1 MNNQISQSTIVALNS
16 EYSGAI
22 VKTGTDI
29 AIAVG
34 DNFFGL
40 ASIIKS
46 ILGAPTQYREN
57 EFVRKLLRF
66 LYDVDSIS
74 AEERRKVLKI
84 ISEKSDDY
92 VGNVL
97 LNIVDRID
105 HYEKAGIIANLFI
118 SVAKGEIDGEM
129 FLRLSTVLCYVPYV
143 DLKHIS
149 EYQTDN
155 YQPCV
160 SETLY
165 ASGLIYQSVIN
176 GGYEDN
182 SSNNLFH
189 ISHLGY
195 QLALYGMK
203 MKLSQEKLNAKTKD
217 ANGITWE
224 EVRPIEDV
232 DIDKLLH

>member
-1 MNNQISQSTIVALNS
+1 MNNQISQSTIDALNS
-16 EYSGAI
+16 EYSGSI
-22 VKTGTDI
+22 IKNGTDI
-29 AIAVG
+29 AIAAG
-34 DNFFGL
+34 NNFFGL
-40 ASIIKS
+40 ASVIKS
-46 ILGAPTQYREN
+46 IIDTPAQYRDN
-57 EFVRKLLRF
+57 EFARKLLRF

-74 AEERRKVLKI
+74 PEERRKVLKA
-84 ISEKSDDY
+84 ISKKSDDY

-118 SVAKGEIDGEM
+118 SVAKGEIDEEM
-129 FLRLSTVLCYVPYV
+129 FLRLSSVLCYVPYV
-143 DLKHIS
+143 DLKHLS

-165 ASGLIYQSVIN
+165 ASGLIYQSVID
-176 GGYEDN
+176 GGHEDS

-203 MKLSQEKLNAKTKD
+203 WKLSQEKLTAKTKD
-217 ANGITWE
+217 ANGLTWE
-224 EVRPIEDV
+224 VI
-232 DIDKLLH
+232 